1 MRVPNLSP
9 ADWLIITVC
18 ANQLVRSSGPST
30 ESTKSFCAL
39 ICRSQLIGG
48 VSSAG
53 ADGRVL
59 EHQLAVGRGMQAR
72 AGADVAVLE
81 LEPAAAFLVA
91 RHDLR
96 GEIALL
102 QPLAERLVPPALEL
116 EHHRQAEQDERELGG
131 LERHGVLPVGLRSGA

>member
-1 MRVPNLSP
+1 MRVPNFSP

-30 ESTKSFCAL
+30 ESTKSFWAL
-39 ICRSQLIGG
+39 ICCSQLIGG
-48 VSSAG
+48 ISSVG

-59 EHQLAVGRGMQAR
+59 EHQLAVGRGMQAG

-102 QPLAERLVPPALEL
+102 QPLAERLVPPALEASASPTG
-116 EHHRQAEQDERELGG
+116 RTG
-131 LERHGVLPVGLRSGA
+131 